1 MNTATN
7 NEVTLKSILEQ
18 VRVLKAKYDERAE
31 VTGEN
36 FNVFSILHMESDEV
50 KTHSAIIA
58 ELLNPRGS
66 HSQRTLFLKLF
77 LEKLPEDKIP
87 KLKCGEDG
95 ISDEYLK
102 EFEVGAEV
110 SFKKKMKTEK

>member
-1 MNTATN
+1 MSEMSNATDS
-7 NEVTLKSILEQ
+7 EVRLESILDE

-36 FNVFSILHMESDEV
+36 FNVFSILDRESDEV

-66 HSQRTLFLKLF
+66 HSQRTL
-77 LEKLPEDKIP
+77 
-87 KLKCGEDG
+87 
-95 ISDEYLK
+95 S
-102 EFEVGAEV
+102 
-110 SFKKKMKTEK
+110 